1 MKRGI
6 WSAFVFAAGAWG
18 GPAQEEAPDRVG
30 KDRPPVVARKSLQE
44 AQKRK
49 NCAILV
55 IQQMGIGGNQP
66 PLEGNFEGVLRKD
79 FAAVKGTAEIYARG
93 ATYLV
98 NLGGRFDP
106 PEELTG
112 LEGLQAQSFR
122 NPALLLK
129 EVERLLASATFGGD
143 EKVDGR
149 ECRIVDFVAD
159 ETLVK
164 QHLRE
169 LEARLNR
176 EWRRQGGLLAEFINL
191 THALDARQSVAT
203 YRMSV
208 GKADL
213 LPYRL
218 EYVLRPK
225 FRPGAIPGPE
235 RPPNLDSR
243 IDVRFSRWDE
253 DAPFDVPALI
263 REKWGIR

>member
-1 MKRGI
+1 MKKVAGV
-6 WSAFVFAAGAWG
+6 ALALAAGALG
-18 GPAQEEAPDRVG
+18 LGAQDGAPDRIG
-30 KDRPPVVARKSLQE
+30 KDRAPVAARKALQE
-44 AQKRK
+44 AQRRK
-49 NCAILV
+49 GCAILV
-55 IQQMGIGGNQP
+55 IQQMGIGRNAP

-79 FAAVKGTAEIYARG
+79 FAAVKGTTEIYARG
-93 ATYLV
+93 AAYLV

-112 LEGLQAQSFR
+112 LEGLQAQGFR

-129 EVERLLASATFGGD
+129 EVERLLASASFGGD
-143 EKVDGR
+143 EKVGDR

-159 ETLVK
+159 EALVK

-169 LEARLNR
+169 MEARLNR

-191 THALDARQSVAT
+191 TNALDARRSVAT

-218 EYVLRPK
+218 EYVIRPQ
-225 FRPGAIPGPE
+225 FRPGVLPGPE
-235 RPPNLDSR
+235 PPPNLDSR

-253 DAPFDVPALI
+253 EVPFEVPPLI